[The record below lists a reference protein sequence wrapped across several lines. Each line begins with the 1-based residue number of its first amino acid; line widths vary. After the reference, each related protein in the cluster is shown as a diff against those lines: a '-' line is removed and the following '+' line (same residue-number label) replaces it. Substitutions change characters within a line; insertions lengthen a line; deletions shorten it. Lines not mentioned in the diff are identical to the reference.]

1 MKPVALQAAVENGVA
16 ETAPAGGATPLGR
29 GLLIAGFLAYAAAA
43 GGAWWLALKLIPA
56 ELTLTIL
63 GRTLHTTSVHDHLN
77 NVFLVFLLLP
87 SALWIECAAV
97 GWKESSIRQLLLART
112 PSLNTDLAVF
122 VLGQGHVLD
131 LVGRV
136 LMLGASMVSG
146 AWLHEAIKT
155 ATGVNLGPPP
165 IPFALQLPL
174 YFALYTF
181 FDYWTHRTDHTK
193 FFWPLH
199 RYHHSAEDFG
209 VVTSVRQHPVTFTAI
224 FIVNFP
230 LAVLGAPAEVMIYV
244 NVLVVAIGF
253 LIHSKIDA
261 DWGWIGRWLIQSPN
275 HHRAHHKLDMS
286 HPTGHF
292 AIAPIWDRLFGTW
305 YEDRPDPKLVIGVDT
320 PYYHG
325 LFVPRDML
333 RDYAHFWMG
342 WFGGRSDGPSSDLKL
357 FKPRT

>member
-1 MKPVALQAAVENGVA
+1 LKPVALQAAAENGVA
-16 ETAPAGGATPLGR
+16 KTASAGGATPLGR

-43 GGAWWLALKLIPA
+43 GGAWWLALKLIPG
-56 ELTLTIL
+56 ELTLTLL
-63 GRTLHTTSVHDHLN
+63 GKTLHTASVHDHLN

-87 SALWIECAAV
+87 SALWIECAVV

-146 AWLHEAIKT
+146 GWLHEAIKA

-174 YFALYTF
+174 YFAIYTF

-230 LAVLGAPAEVMIYV
+230 LAALGAPAEVMIYV
-244 NVLVVAIGF
+244 NVLVIGIGF

-261 DWGWIGRWLIQSPN
+261 DWGFVGRWLIQSPN

-286 HPTGHF
+286 RPTGHF

-305 YEDRPDPKLVIGVDT
+305 YEDKPDPKLVIGVDT
-320 PYYHG
+320 PYQHG

-342 WFGGRSDGPSSDLKL
+342 WFGGRSDGPQSDLKL
-357 FKPRT
+357 FKSKA